1 MAQSSSVISNDNLF
15 SSFEFY
21 LAVVAV
27 VLFFEQPEVTWRQE
41 TNNIWEL
48 KMIHTISFY
57 RVIQNEP
64 YINSKKSSKKTVSNI
79 SIFIITV

>member
-48 KMIHTISFY
+48 KMIHTISSY